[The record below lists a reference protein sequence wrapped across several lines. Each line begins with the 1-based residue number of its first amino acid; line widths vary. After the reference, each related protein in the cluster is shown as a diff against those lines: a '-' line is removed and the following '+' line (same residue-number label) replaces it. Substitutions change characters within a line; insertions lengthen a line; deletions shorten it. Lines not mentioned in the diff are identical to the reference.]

1 MNSSVV
7 IRCIKY
13 AGEVYVS
20 RDSLVLFL
28 HKIKDLCNNKYTF
41 FTEEIIHE
49 IEKIAETKEVKS

>member
-1 MNSSVV
+1 MDSSVV
-7 IRCIKY
+7 IRCMKY

-28 HKIKDLCNNKYTF
+28 HKIKNICDNKYTF

-49 IEKIAETKEVKS
+49 IERIKEGEL